1 MGFIRWA
8 FKSFIQ
14 DGQRTKTLMG
24 LIFKVIFGYLIGALV
39 IGVLAA
45 ISFVGGFIPILGW
58 IVSIICWIFIVCTII
73 SLLYSIP
80 GYIIMFL
87 AHYKVIK

>member
-8 FKSFIQ
+8 FKSFIR
-14 DGQRTKTLMG
+14 DGQAANSLTS
-24 LIFKVIFGYLIGALV
+24 LIFKVIWGYVIGALT
-39 IGVLAA
+39 IGVLAV

-58 IVSIICWIFIVCTII
+58 IVSILCWILIVCTII

-80 GYIIMFL
+80 GYVVMFL